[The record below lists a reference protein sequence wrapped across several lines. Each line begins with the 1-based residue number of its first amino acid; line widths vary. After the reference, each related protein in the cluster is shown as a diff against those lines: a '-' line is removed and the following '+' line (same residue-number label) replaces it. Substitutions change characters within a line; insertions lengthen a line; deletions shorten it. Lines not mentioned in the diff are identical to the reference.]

1 MKIEVISAYNIYV
14 SKSSMLDRSVHYP
27 NIVEILNSIIDWE
40 NSDFPKNIDLMS
52 NSKEPQL
59 VEDRT
64 ILGDNPQLKDG
75 VTFSYKNQLF
85 YVVDKD
91 KLALINSETGILGL
105 VRIISDY
112 ILPEY
117 KIRKNINYLDTL
129 VQYNEE
135 LMEISK
141 STCDQWLSLSI
152 YQSQIIENCDFIE
165 NKRFDEEP
173 NFRLPYSLLEFMKT
187 EFPELNE
194 KQMAVTIF
202 SSEVDIFG
210 VTLEIQTDGKVYYDE
225 YEFADEN
232 HAKSEILS
240 LLAKKMN

>member
-85 YVVDKD
+85 Q
-91 KLALINSETGILGL
+91 
-105 VRIISDY
+105 ISSAQHSPY
-112 ILPEY
+112 
-117 KIRKNINYLDTL
+117 T
-129 VQYNEE
+129 Q
-135 LMEISK
+135 SK
-141 STCDQWLSLSI
+141 
-152 YQSQIIENCDFIE
+152 
-165 NKRFDEEP
+165 
-173 NFRLPYSLLEFMKT
+173 
-187 EFPELNE
+187 
-194 KQMAVTIF
+194 
-202 SSEVDIFG
+202 
-210 VTLEIQTDGKVYYDE
+210 
-225 YEFADEN
+225 
-232 HAKSEILS
+232 
-240 LLAKKMN
+240 